1 MSSAAGALVVH
12 DGKLLLLRRAIEPWR
27 GAWCAPGGFCDEGEH
42 PIETVERE
50 ALEETGLR
58 VAVTGYIGVWVDEY
72 ADEQAAPG
80 VDVINVAYYTA
91 VPLGGPA
98 GSVDDTEVS
107 ARRWFP
113 RDELPRSLAPP
124 RTLSAVLAAASTPMP
139 IRDDPMASRT
149 PPR

>member
-1 MSSAAGALVVH
+1 VIEDDKVLLV
-12 DGKLLLLRRAIEPWR
+12 KRAKEPWA
-27 GAWCAPGGFCDEGEH
+27 GAWCAPGGFCEAGEH

-50 ALEETGLR
+50 TLEETGLR

-72 ADEQAAPG
+72 ADEEAAPS

-91 VPLGGPA
+91 VPLGGPEGKA
-98 GSVDDTEVS
+98 DESEVS
-107 ARRWFP
+107 ELRWFS

-124 RTLSAVLAAASTPMP
+124 RTLPTVLAAASVPMP
-139 IRDDPMASRT
+139 IRDHPTTART